1 MGNTNSSSGTSKTPG
16 ENENMETLFIG
27 IALVIAAVVIYL
39 IINNSNCKKRHRNRY
54 SIETYI
60 NDSKTIL
67 RDMTNTS
74 LSLAK
79 YAQDYV
85 TERTNRESSFRSYVD
100 GGTAQLN
107 LVKSEHQKAKK
118 AYDNATNISAIN
130 LNSAVSDASQNA
142 GKAERAYQSIV
153 DSSSGGN
160 LFGSALKNIQIQKS
174 TADTAFD
181 QVKST
186 ITEIEIIYTGISSA
200 ESAIVVSYNN
210 ANISLSSFR
219 AFINTLISN
228 INTSYEYVNLQSNVQ
243 KASTLKTNLEGIAS
257 ELGQDDQYYGEV
269 QTLIDSLNTAIGVST
284 GYLNN
289 SITIFE
295 LATRSADAGLN
306 ASILQLVSTYNLMVT
321 YIDGRTESSVIP
333 LSQPLQEIPIAEGRT
348 IKSYVEQIKI
358 VAGTVIANYN
368 RVIDY
373 YNRIITNLNLIQTF
387 TSTVHNEVGNVSD
400 TFNKSLDQA
409 GDIMKN
415 YLPGSTIPPRTPYPN
430 YTTNTPFPT
439 LTTRQPM

>member
-1 MGNTNSSSGTSKTPG
+1 MGNTNSSSGTSTTPG

-74 LSLAK
+74 LSLAQF
-79 YAQDYV
+79 ATDYV

-100 GGTAQLN
+100 GGSAQLN
-107 LVKSEHQKAKK
+107 LVKSEQKKAKK
-118 AYDNATNISAIN
+118 AYDDANISVN
-130 LNSAVSDASQNA
+130 LDRAVSDASQNA

-160 LFGSALKNIQIQKS
+160 LFGSALRNIQIQKS
-174 TADTAFD
+174 TADSAFD

-186 ITEIEIIYTGISSA
+186 ITEIERIYTGISSA
-200 ESAIVVSYNN
+200 ESKIVASYNN

-219 AFINTLISN
+219 TFINTLISN
-228 INTSYEYVNLQSNVQ
+228 INTSNEYVNLQSNVQ

-269 QTLIDSLNTAIGVST
+269 QTLIASLNTAIGVST

-306 ASILQLVSTYNLMVT
+306 ASILQLVSTYKLMVA
-321 YIDGRTESSVIP
+321 YIDGRSESSVIP
-333 LSQPLQEIPIAEGRT
+333 LSQPLETIPAGEGGT
-348 IKSYVEQIKI
+348 IKSYVDAIKT
-358 VAGTVIANYN
+358 VSGTVITNYN

-387 TSTVHNEVGNVSD
+387 TSTVHTEVGNVSN
-400 TFNKSLDQA
+400 TFNNSLDQA

-430 YTTNTPFPT
+430 YATNTPFPT
-439 LTTRQPM
+439 LATIPPMP